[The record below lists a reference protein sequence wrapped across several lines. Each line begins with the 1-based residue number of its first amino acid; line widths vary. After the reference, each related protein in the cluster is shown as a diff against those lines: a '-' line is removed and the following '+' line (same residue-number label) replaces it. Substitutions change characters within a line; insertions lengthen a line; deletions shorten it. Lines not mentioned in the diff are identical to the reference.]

1 MGGCNCLERKTEDE
15 NEINNAENENK
26 SVSVPEIQNTFS
38 PEEYENV
45 MLTEKKEEEEE
56 ITNLESKIKGD
67 IEVDESNKFNNMT
80 LDLINQVR
88 KNPKDYA
95 NKVLDNIKYII
106 TENGKK
112 VFKRKVKVLLNTGEP
127 AFRNAANYLNTL
139 SPMEELVMKP
149 EIIIPLPQEES
160 QITDNILLRNKVNQ
174 IRENYNIN
182 VYFKNMIKNPEK
194 AVLLLI
200 VDDSVNSPGKKR
212 KAILNPE
219 FRKIG
224 IDSKFLGHVFVSYFT
239 FSK

>member
-88 KNPKDYA
+88 KNTKDYA

-139 SPMEELVMKP
+139 SPMEELIMKP
-149 EIIIPLPQEES
+149 EIIIPLPVSEEERD
-160 QITDNILLRNKVNQ
+160 DNNLLKQKVMK

-182 VYFKNMIKNPEK
+182 VYFKNMIKNPEI

-200 VDDSVNSPGKKR
+200 VDDSANSPGKKR

-224 IDSKFLGHVFVSYFT
+224 IDSTFLGNSFISHFS

>member
-1 MGGCNCLERKTEDE
+1 
-15 NEINNAENENK
+15 
-26 SVSVPEIQNTFS
+26 
-38 PEEYENV
+38 
-45 MLTEKKEEEEE
+45 
-56 ITNLESKIKGD
+56 
-67 IEVDESNKFNNMT
+67 MT

-139 SPMEELVMKP
+139 SPMEELIMKP
-149 EIIIPLPQEES
+149 EIIIPLPVSEEERD
-160 QITDNILLRNKVNQ
+160 DNNLLKQKVMK

-182 VYFKNMIKNPEK
+182 VYFKNMIKNPEI

-200 VDDSVNSPGKKR
+200 VDDSANSPGKKR

-224 IDSKFLGHVFVSYFT
+224 IDSTFLGNSFISHFS